1 MGVLALGWARM
12 DDETQRRGTKLSLD
26 DLSPEALRGLVEEFV
41 TRDGT
46 DYGAVERSVEE
57 KIARVLAQL
66 ASGEACIV
74 FDPETESA
82 NIVVARD
89 LEGA

>member
-1 MGVLALGWARM
+1 MG
-12 DDETQRRGTKLSLD
+12 DETRRRGTKLSLD

-46 DYGAVERSVEE
+46 DYGVVERSVEE
-57 KIARVLAQL
+57 KIVGVMAQL
-66 ASGEACIV
+66 ASGEARIV

-82 NIVVARD
+82 NIVMARE
-89 LEGA
+89 LAGA